1 MLPAARAPLPP
12 LWVEDLALLFAPVT
26 EEAKENDPDL
36 CGYYALPYATYELVT
51 STIGSTYAT
60 DLDIRWPDS
69 AYARA
74 DRADRVDGKDYALL
88 EANTVTQAQRRFSGP
103 FPDLVDVLP
112 PMK

>member
-1 MLPAARAPLPP
+1 MTVSIPPSDATPRAGSKASITGAAY
-12 LWVEDLALLFAPVT
+12 
-26 EEAKENDPDL
+26 AK
-36 CGYYALPYATYELVT
+36 LVT

-74 DRADRVDGKDYALL
+74 DRDDRVDGKDYALL